1 MAFNTKWFKGL
12 TKEQQ
17 AEMKEQLVASKNV
30 MSRLSLLLSNELEE
44 SYKSMAKE
52 SNFTLP
58 AWSEHQAYLL
68 GEQEALRKF
77 IKMIEE

>member
-12 TKEQQ
+12 PKEQQ
-17 AEMKEQLVASKNV
+17 ADMKKQLVESKAV
-30 MSRLSLLLSNELEE
+30 LSRLSLMLNNELEE

-52 SNFTLP
+52 DNFTLP

-68 GEQEALRKF
+68 GEQAALRKF